1 VSTPPLP
8 PLPPASPANRPGEAD
23 AAAQLAYLRAILGS
37 LPDPIM
43 VIGRDGRYL
52 DVLGGADRGNYDAA
66 APLIGLRMQDVLPE
80 DKSGFFLDVVH
91 RALDSGSLQTVE
103 YRLSADEVEPTD
115 NDGPDGPQWFQGR
128 VYPIAGRDAVVWLVV
143 NISAQKA
150 LEERLKRLSEVDD
163 LTGALN
169 RRCFLERLEMLFGA
183 HYRRSRGMAV
193 IVFDVDHFKSIND
206 IHGHGQGDRVLKRL
220 GEVVAAGLRGDD
232 VFGRTGGEEF
242 AIGCP
247 ATDAKEAETLAERLR
262 AAVESLAFE
271 TPTGEL
277 HVTVSLGVTQLGPD
291 DRDVDAPLH
300 RADQA
305 LYLAKR
311 RGRNQTCVW
320 AGDEEPDID
329 LIVD

>member
-1 VSTPPLP
+1 MSTPSV
-8 PLPPASPANRPGEAD
+8 PPAPSALPASRLEEAD
-23 AAAQLAYLRAILGS
+23 AAAQLDYLRAILGS

-66 APLIGLRMQDVLPE
+66 APLVGLRMQDVLPE
-80 DKSGFFLDVVH
+80 EKWRFFLDVVH
-91 RALDSGSLQTVE
+91 RAIDKGCLQTVE

-115 NDGPDGPQWFQGR
+115 NDGPSGAQWFQGR
-128 VYPIAGRDAVVWLVV
+128 VYPITGRDAVVWLVV

-150 LEERLKRLSEVDD
+150 LEERLKHLSEVDD

-169 RRCFLERLEMLFGA
+169 RRCFLERLEALFGA
-183 HYRRSRGMAV
+183 HYRRSRGLAV

-206 IHGHGQGDRVLKRL
+206 IHGHAQGDRVLKRL
-220 GEVVAAGLRGDD
+220 GEVVAAGLRADD

-247 ATDAKEAETLAERLR
+247 ATDAQEAEILAERLR
-262 AAVESLAFE
+262 SAVGSLVFQ
-271 TPTGEL
+271 TPTGKL

-291 DRDVDAPLH
+291 DKDVDASLH

-320 AGDEEPDID
+320 AGGEEPDID